1 MHRRTEID
9 MLNGP
14 LTGKIWRFA
23 LPIAASAFLQQLF
36 NAADNAVV
44 GNYARNTEEALA
56 AVGGNAF
63 VIGLIVNLFLGMS
76 VGANVV
82 IASYRGQQNDK
93 GVSKALHTAV
103 TFAVLCG
110 CVLAL
115 VGFGMAETVH
125 EWLGTGLAGSDKR
138 MQAVLYFRIYFVG
151 VPFIML
157 YNYESAILRSKGDTR
172 RPLWVLAA
180 SGILNVLLNLLLVSV
195 FHMDVAGVAIATVA
209 SNVFSSVVLFVIL
222 MREEGAFRLEP
233 RKLGIDGKMLGRM
246 VQIGL
251 PAGIQTSMF
260 SIANV
265 ILQGQINEL
274 DRMGSPV
281 TAATTVGLYAE
292 FFAYDFIAGFSQA
305 GTTFVGQNYAVGN
318 TERCRKI
325 TRICFFCGVGLT
337 MAVCALLTW
346 LRVPFVSIF
355 NQKPDIIAIAAERV
369 LMVGSLQFLNG
380 AGEILSGS
388 MRGMKR
394 SLVPALISVIGVCGV
409 RLLWVYTV
417 YPALGRTHAHLCVA
431 WPLSWGVTAAA
442 MAVAYFIVRK
452 KAETEV
458 SATRALLQDDAV

>member
-1 MHRRTEID
+1 MARKTEID

-14 LTGKIWRFA
+14 LTGKLWRFA

-44 GNYARNTEEALA
+44 GNFAKNPEEALA

-76 VGANVV
+76 IGANVV
-82 IASYRGQQNDK
+82 IAAYRGQRDDK

-110 CVLAL
+110 IVVGLAGL
-115 VGFGMAETVH
+115 GIADLVH
-125 EWLGTGLAGSDKR
+125 EWLGTGMAGSGKR
-138 MQAVLYFRIYFVG
+138 EQAVLYFRIYFLG

-157 YNYESAILRSKGDTR
+157 YNFESAILRSKGDTR
-172 RPLWVLAA
+172 RPLVVLAA
-180 SGILNVLLNLLLVSV
+180 SGALNVVLNLVLVKG
-195 FHMDVAGVAIATVA
+195 FHLDVAGVAIATVA
-209 SNVFSSVVLFVIL
+209 SNAFSSVVLFVIL
-222 MREEGAFRLEP
+222 MREDDAFRLELK
-233 RKLGIDGKMLGRM
+233 KLGIDGRMLGRM

-265 ILQGQINEL
+265 ILQGQINAL
-274 DRMGSPV
+274 DGVEGPI

-292 FFAYDFIAGFSQA
+292 YFAYNFIAGFSQA
-305 GTTFVGQNYAVGN
+305 NTTFVGQNYAVGN
-318 TERCRKI
+318 IARCRQV
-325 TRICFFCGVGLT
+325 TRICFLCGVGLT
-337 MAVCALLTW
+337 IAVCAVLTF
-346 LRVPFVSIF
+346 LREPFVSIF
-355 NQKPDIIAIAAERV
+355 NRDPDIIHFAAERV
-369 LMVGSLQFLNG
+369 YMVGSLQFLNG
-380 AGEILSGS
+380 AGEILSGG

-417 YPALGRTHAHLCVA
+417 YPALGPSHAHLCVA
-431 WPLSWGVTAAA
+431 WPLSWGITAVC
-442 MAVAYFIVRK
+442 MAIAYFFVRK
-452 KAETEV
+452 RAEAEV
-458 SATRALLQDDAV
+458 RRAEPLTA

>member
-1 MHRRTEID
+1 MRNRTEID

-14 LTGKIWRFA
+14 LAGKIWRFA

-44 GNYARNTEEALA
+44 GNFAENAEVALA

-82 IASYRGQQNDK
+82 IASYRGQRNDD
-93 GVSKALHTAV
+93 GVSRAMHTAV
-103 TFAVLCG
+103 TFAAICG
-110 CVLAL
+110 LAL
-115 VGFGMAETVH
+115 TAVGLGLAGQVH
-125 EWLGTGLAGSDKR
+125 EWLGTGAAGSEKR
-138 MQAVLYFRIYFVG
+138 AQAILYFRIYFLG
-151 VPFIML
+151 VPFVML

-172 RPLWVLAA
+172 RPLAVLAC
-180 SGILNVLLNLLLVSV
+180 SGVLNVVLNLILVKG
-195 FHMDVAGVAIATVA
+195 FHLDVAGVAIATVA
-209 SNVFSSVVLFVIL
+209 SNVFSSVVLFIL
-222 MREEGAFRLEP
+222 LTREEGAFRLVP
-233 RKLGIDGKMLGRM
+233 RQLGLDGRMLGRM
-246 VQIGL
+246 IRIGL

-265 ILQGQINEL
+265 ILQGQINAL
-274 DRMGSPV
+274 DGAEGPII
-281 TAATTVGLYAE
+281 AATTVGLYAE

-305 GTTFVGQNYAVGN
+305 ATTFVGQNYAVGN
-318 TERCRKI
+318 TERCRTV
-325 TRICFFCGVGLT
+325 TRICFACGVGMTIL
-337 MAVCALLTW
+337 VCGLLTL

-355 NQKPDIIAIAAERV
+355 SQDPDIVHFAAERV

-409 RLLWVYTV
+409 RLLWVWTV
-417 YPALGRTHAHLCVA
+417 YPAIGQTHAHLCVA

-442 MAVAYFIVRK
+442 MAVAYFLVRK
-452 KAETEV
+452 RAEAEV
-458 SATRALLQDDAV
+458 LSRQSPA